1 MDDARVLERA
11 VSNSFDGMIDMRY
24 IALCNLRRSRVVK
37 VVLFMSYPKTSGAP
51 RQEADRQ
58 PLRTQRVGGFHSRSS
73 PPPTGRCSP

>member
-51 RQEADRQ
+51 
-58 PLRTQRVGGFHSRSS
+58 TRS
-73 PPPTGRCSP
+73 